1 MRFDRNRIPF
11 VFFTAVFVSLA
22 AYVFWGTWSTAVAPV
37 MPDSPTACPL
47 DYGTRVSRW
56 LSGWLQN
63 GRFIPTDVS
72 VFLISPYVWH
82 ELQYVSGIFF
92 AALGMAYFLRG
103 RGLPPVACYG
113 AGLLLAFS
121 GYWLT
126 LFSAGHGSWF
136 IWMTYGV
143 FAFGLCDRAVRKGR
157 VRHWIMLGAVLAWA
171 SFWQVDLWLLFT
183 VFTAIYFVWCCIR
196 ERKVPS
202 WKGILLAACFFFLI
216 GAPSFVDAFTNALSG
231 RDKQIEE
238 AKNTALGGN
247 GKTDDAQSR
256 WIFATNWSMP
266 PEDTLEFFIP
276 RIHGDTSCPMT
287 LALGRQAGKDVRPY
301 TGRLGR
307 PLDAPSGNYR
317 QHSLYVGWVTCLL
330 ALIGAVSG
338 IRKRRGETVFFAVAA
353 FAFWL
358 FSMGRFCEPVY
369 RLVYALP
376 FGDYLRAPVKWHH
389 LTEFCLVVL
398 AGCGLQALRG
408 LKFMEGR
415 RGTIVL
421 CAVALVGACDLARCA
436 HIYCAPVDI
445 AIVKGANPAADAVA
459 KRGGG
464 KVADFIQRGL
474 GTVAWAF
481 NSHNVEMTGN
491 PMDKGLRYAWLAA
504 EQLKDANLSAWL
516 KSKNARET
524 GSYAVT
530 GKAIRN
536 APRNMSN
543 AVLME
548 FPDVPAEKP
557 EEKPVRG
564 QAVALGILSVLGTA
578 FRLRLRR
585 QQPQNAAGGRKPPFN
600 HGACLSGGFLRYFR
614 T

>member
-1 MRFDRNRIPF
+1 MKHDLCVEKPVYKWGLELICFTI
-11 VFFTAVFVSLA
+11 VFAVLA
-22 AYVFWGTWSTAVAPV
+22 TYVFWGTWSTSVTPV
-37 MPDSPTACPL
+37 MPDCATVHPL
-47 DYGTRVSRW
+47 DYGTRVGNW
-56 LSGWLQN
+56 FSGWLQN
-63 GRFIPTDVS
+63 GSFLPSDLS
-72 VFLISPYVWH
+72 VFLLSPYVWQ
-82 ELQYVSGIFF
+82 ELQYALAIYF

-103 RGLPPVACYG
+103 RGLPSVACYG
-113 AGLLLAFS
+113 AGLLLGFS

-126 LFSAGHGSWF
+126 LFSAGHLGWF
-136 IWMTYGV
+136 YWMTYGV

-157 VRHWIMLGAVLAWA
+157 WRHWIMLGAVLAWA
-171 SFWQVDLWLLFT
+171 SFRQPDLWLLFT

-202 WKGILLAACFFFLI
+202 WKGIVLAAVCFFAI

-238 AKNTALGGN
+238 SKNTVLGGS

-287 LALGRQAGKDVRPY
+287 LALGRQAGKDVQPY

-317 QHSLYVGWVTCLL
+317 QHSLYVGWVTCLI
-330 ALIGAVSG
+330 ALLGVVFG
-338 IRKRRGETVFFAVAA
+338 IRKRRGDAIFFTIAA
-353 FAFWL
+353 FVFWL

-398 AGCGLQALRG
+398 AGYGLQALRG

-415 RGTIVL
+415 RGTIIL
-421 CAVALVGACDLARCA
+421 CAVVLVGACDLARVA
-436 HIYCAPVDI
+436 HLYCAPMDI
-445 AIVKGANPAADAVA
+445 AVVKGANPAAEAVV

-464 KVADFIQRGL
+464 KVVDFIQRGQ
-474 GTVAWAF
+474 GPVAWAF
-481 NSHNVEMTGN
+481 SSHDVEVTGN
-491 PMDKGLRYAWLAA
+491 PSDADVRFVWVAA
-504 EQLKDANLSAWL
+504 GQLKDANLSAWL
-516 KSKNARET
+516 NSKKAQEI

-530 GKAIRN
+530 EKAIRN
-536 APRNMSN
+536 APRHQANV
-543 AVLME
+543 VLLE
-548 FPDVPAEKP
+548 FSDVPA
-557 EEKPVRG
+557 PVP
-564 QAVALGILSVLGTA
+564 S
-578 FRLRLRR
+578 
-585 QQPQNAAGGRKPPFN
+585 KPPARKMAVVF
-600 HGACLSGGFLRYFR
+600 GLLSLFGTIGVAAVGVQSVIAR
-614 T
+614 TRTF